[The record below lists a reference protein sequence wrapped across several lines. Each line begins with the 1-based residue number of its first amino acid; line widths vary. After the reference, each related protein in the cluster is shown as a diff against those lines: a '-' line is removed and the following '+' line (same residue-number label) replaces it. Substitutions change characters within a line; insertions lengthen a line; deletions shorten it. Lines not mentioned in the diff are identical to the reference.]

1 MKLAELRTQRNS
13 LETTIREGEATL
25 RQAFR
30 LSGTRDWI
38 RAGAYRF
45 REGRTAGP
53 RRLQRERLYAELKM
67 ILHHAGLDDVDVE
80 ALLSRCEQEGKPGTR
95 LFINRIS

>member
-13 LETTIREGEATL
+13 LETTIREGEAAL

-53 RRLQRERLYAELKM
+53 RRLQRERLYTELKT

>member
-1 MKLAELRTQRNS
+1 MKLAELRTQRDS
-13 LETTIREGEATL
+13 LDTTIREGEAAL

-53 RRLQRERLYAELKM
+53 RRLQRERLYAELKT
-67 ILHHAGLDDVDVE
+67 ILHHAGLDVDIE